1 MRASEVDE
9 MADLDYDFHGDFDD
23 GPPPL
28 RPLTPPAPEHAI
40 QDEPGPWRCLRCH
53 GHEFEQ
59 LENGWKCSSCGSAD
73 YHNVRYPTKTVTPT
87 GTWMFVPH
95 TAGSSPSSA
104 PSRASRR
111 PRRKKNKQRTSDSPP
126 DGGDDFDLEESYE
139 RAESEAL
146 THDPVVEPSPAP
158 SRTGKAPH
166 AGPPG
171 PSKPGQGPK
180 KPTGPGLPPDL
191 REPVHAP
198 VTGKAGPRLPRP
210 AVLPR
215 QVDSALSDLHG
226 TNMSFT
232 GGQKKKDDDS
242 DKTGASWNSRKGPEP
257 GIKWKTGQY
266 PPVPLWKYDASD
278 LRAFAKYKKKIEI
291 WQLQMRPFASGK
303 DQALLLYNSLSG
315 EPEQELEHLS
325 VDELYVEN
333 GVAKILELLQRQF
346 EQRQIYQKRR
356 FLQDFENMRRF
367 HGESMRAY
375 VLRFRRVMRSL
386 RAVGIEITATFDEE
400 ALGSRLLDRSGLSH
414 SDQRMVLIGTQQSLA
429 FETIAETL
437 ALQWPE
443 FRPPPPIFTKE
454 GKGTGKH
461 GKTASSSTSSIT
473 SSTTST
479 APSSR
484 SSGGGK
490 GYPPR
495 RVFVAE
501 TLEEEPEGED
511 LEAADGDLT
520 PPEADEEQDEQQE
533 GNEPEHAE
541 DDDQGNLELQDLA
554 NVLTVTARKLSGVT
568 LGRKFTT
575 GGKKVKKTPEELRKV
590 THCSACGALGHWAAD
605 SECPMNKGGKG
616 SKGTAKGSSSS
627 YRSSTFQPAKKGDK
641 PHHVSVV
648 QHHEHGSLQIT
659 DEPESTYGMSFTTYM
674 VSVPF
679 TIHEIKNNA
688 TGESLAGFMVL
699 DSACQ
704 RTCCGEIWF
713 EHHKKFLEHH
723 FMACHTIPTKDMYQF
738 GKGSPTVATTRVYM
752 PTVFDCNPCLLGAG
766 LLPED
771 IPLLGSNSLM
781 DKLGTI
787 IDLPNRSVRFTSLGC
802 TVPLHV
808 RCGHFCIALFDV
820 VHREAVHSWH
830 VWKEFTSQELWHDPD
845 PELLL
850 PPKPMKDHLT
860 IIAPNS
866 EPGHAVDASTMAD
879 PLETNGASPEQVQE
893 ERVDHDGR
901 GSAHA
906 HHAQS
911 MVGRSSS
918 TNNGRAPSSRQM
930 RPQGHQEVRQHARSL
945 RQVPQVHADMEVER
959 KQRGMGRMGWI
970 GRLLCTVVAIAT
982 TALQQGEGHQGS
994 EGHEGKGKAQDEE
1007 ENYHEANHFF
1017 HSGFERQHGD
1027 SLLDQFP
1034 GGVRPQDGPLDPGA
1048 GLRGLPDLRAGFT
1061 TGSGTSQLGASRFP
1075 VRGGLPA
1082 GQGEVGAGRQ
1092 HHPRPE
1098 NGEPRGDP
1106 GGGFVADRGLGRG
1119 GQSRL
1124 GTCGR
1129 DGRATSH
1136 RLDMKPGTAK
1146 RLKGDMKR
1154 AIQVYT
1160 VENSTYQTHHAVHRP
1175 PPCVDLWELFAGEAR
1190 MTELAHQYDLNALQP
1205 QDLRRGQDFKDAST
1219 RAYIMEKVKKFKPWL
1234 IPMGVDCRLWNQFS
1248 INLNW
1253 STPERQVQLKELQR
1267 QERPLVHFATDVA
1280 LEQYKNGR
1288 YFLIENP
1295 LRSTL
1300 WQEQALQELLALPGV
1315 WSTTLDA
1322 GAYGAEVDGQ
1332 PLCKPMRWIGNAP
1345 GMDLALHRRLD
1356 DLEKQYC
1363 IPIQGTITR
1372 KSQVYPDNLCRQI
1385 LQELRAIVFQHEPTR
1400 FGRPLHHV
1408 LAISYP
1414 TADLDAWNDISNYIS
1429 GAYERSNKRPFDIP
1443 LDTEMGKS
1451 IQQLFR
1457 IKAIKIQACFA
1468 PTCRRIPANVDEYFT
1483 RAAFLQ
1489 YADKTRAVEV
1499 EDLDEIQFPRQR
1511 FSKAVEIAVFAY
1523 GFRLEAPEHREQVQP
1538 GEDKPAIVP
1547 GLMTDVSFDTKEALD
1562 PVIKRSVARLHINLG
1577 HPSPQELLRLLA
1589 SQGSVPSLVIKA
1601 VQGLVCSTCRRLKP
1615 PQEPRPASMP
1625 SMVAGQ
1631 FGDELQADIFYIRL
1645 LTGQSY
1651 PILGVIDRATGL
1663 HMAGLMPDRNADTAF
1678 RVLEEIWLRPFGVP
1692 LLLRCDPD
1700 HTFRGNFENRLQS
1713 MGCMVEHCAP
1723 EAHFQIGMVERRNAI
1738 LRLTIEKLVDQFA
1751 TVEPEDIPRILI
1763 GACHAS
1769 NNMVYSRGRSAYQA
1783 VFGRQPRLP
1792 NDVLSDDHVLSS
1804 STQAFEENYN
1814 PKLRAELVRSEAQ
1827 KCLLDLNASQQLR
1840 RALLRKT
1847 RNTAIPDLQP
1857 GQRCAVWRWSKKGV
1871 RKRGAWLTARF
1882 LSWDPGHAGKQAW
1895 VRLGA
1900 STTLVTAEQLR
1911 TAHGFEDWTPDQSD
1925 IKALKNA
1932 AESFTQHILEDE
1944 RGEPPPDGPP
1954 EELADAPL
1962 EYDAAPPPPTPS
1974 MMVPATPGPVT
1985 AAPGT
1990 PPPVAHQQATD
2001 IHVNIDSPTNIH
2013 HQRTTVQMQRFGDL
2027 PKSLSRS
2034 RRHHGPYTKSP
2045 PLPSQAASSLKG
2057 IRTQPDEV
2065 AQQASQAALADTSAL
2080 APAAE
2085 SSAPPLADNATAT
2098 LGHTSPQGTQFHQ
2111 QAILAEDP
2119 PAIPTTPFSSENEG
2133 HNTLHHQQEHDTV
2146 VAASAAAEAHGRHSQ
2161 GPQHSAEPPGIPVEL
2176 LPDTEQEAA
2185 QQEPLPTLPQKRPFD
2200 SLHTILHE
2208 ADGTIT
2214 TMNPT
2219 WGGTPPQGFG
2229 RASNRFHKIYLTTQ
2243 QRQQDVNGTSKP
2255 AEEPDTSADSD
2266 ESTSTPADKPSRNI
2280 TRQEAKQ
2287 LDREIPWRQIASM
2300 PRPYVEKFLDSIIK
2314 EANSW
2319 SEWRSVKPLTREEA
2333 QRVLRDKILSKR
2345 ILRSR
2350 ACYRDK
2356 NVGQGEL
2363 KAKCRIVCLGHLDP
2377 DLELLDRSAPTP
2389 GRTTEMLMLA
2399 MITAGAN
2406 CELFE
2411 TQLKWHSWTADAA
2424 TAFLQGQQPSE
2435 RPMELYMYP
2444 PKDGLINMTPCW
2456 SHPLYKVMG
2465 NIYGLANA
2473 PALWCNEVVARL
2485 TRLHYIRHTFDQ
2497 MLFIKREGQQIVS
2510 MILVYV
2516 DDFLGVFRSDYNIQ
2530 EVKDAFAWGSF
2541 HDLANK
2547 VVTFKGKEL
2556 HLHQLENKRWKLKI
2570 TMAKFINGLDSAKLP
2585 RGRTSSPP
2593 ELTPLE
2599 HREFRSVSGC
2609 LQWASTQCRPEIGAV
2624 VSLSNQGKE
2633 TTCHNLKDLYDA
2645 MSYLK
2650 SSPHEGLL
2658 MQDIPM
2664 NQKTVI
2670 VTFSDASWC
2679 NAARSGSQI
2688 GILIGI
2694 CPPEVR
2700 SQPTAFSPLDWRSC
2714 RATRVC
2720 RSTLAAEASAA
2731 DEASDRAAYL
2741 NMTMS
2746 EILFNGPAHRLGSMV
2761 DYVQTTDAKSLYD
2774 AVVSEAPNLTD
2785 KRSLCN
2791 ARAIQETVDK
2801 SHMHWLPS
2809 NCQFA
2814 DGLTK
2819 VSETLRS
2826 TFRRWLNDP
2835 FAILLEHPRNEKLL
2849 AAIAGCAKEENT
2861 SEKFMQSNP

>member
-1 MRASEVDE
+1 
-9 MADLDYDFHGDFDD
+9 
-23 GPPPL
+23 
-28 RPLTPPAPEHAI
+28 
-40 QDEPGPWRCLRCH
+40 
-53 GHEFEQ
+53 
-59 LENGWKCSSCGSAD
+59 
-73 YHNVRYPTKTVTPT
+73 
-87 GTWMFVPH
+87 
-95 TAGSSPSSA
+95 
-104 PSRASRR
+104 
-111 PRRKKNKQRTSDSPP
+111 RKKNKQRTSDSPP

-146 THDPVVEPSPAP
+146 THDPVIEPSPAP

-215 QVDSALSDLHG
+215 QVDSALPDLHG

-333 GVAKILELLQRQF
+333 GVAKILELLQKPF

-356 FLQDFENMRRF
+356 FLQDFENTRRF

-454 GKGTGKH
+454 
-461 GKTASSSTSSIT
+461 
-473 SSTTST
+473 
-479 APSSR
+479 
-484 SSGGGK
+484 
-490 GYPPR
+490 
-495 RVFVAE
+495 
-501 TLEEEPEGED
+501 
-511 LEAADGDLT
+511 
-520 PPEADEEQDEQQE
+520 
-533 GNEPEHAE
+533 
-541 DDDQGNLELQDLA
+541 DLA

-679 TIHEIKNNA
+679 TIHEIRNNT

-713 EHHKKFLEHH
+713 ERHKKFLEHH

-802 TVPLHV
+802 TSTPAPWLIHW
-808 RCGHFCIALFDV
+808 RRM
-820 VHREAVHSWH
+820 VHRLNKFKKNVWIMMAAAVRMHIMPRAWLAEAVPPTTDVPPHPDKCDHKDIKRYGNMHGRFGKCRKCMRTWKWNESKEEWV
-830 VWKEFTSQELWHDPD
+830 VWAGSAGYSARSSPLP
-845 PELLL
+845 L
-850 PPKPMKDHLT
+850 PPSSKEKDTKVPKGMKAKAKPKMKRRTTTKPTTSSTAASSASTETRYWTNFREEFDLKMDHLT
-860 IIAPNS
+860 
-866 EPGHAVDASTMAD
+866 
-879 PLETNGASPEQVQE
+879 PEQDYEVFQICE
-893 ERVDHDGR
+893 Q
-901 GSAHA
+901 GSPLDREPHSWA
-906 HHAQS
+906 HHAFLYEEGFRQDREKLERDANIIRVRR
-911 MVGRSSS
+911 MVNLGVI
-918 TNNGRAPSSRQM
+918 P
-930 RPQGHQEVRQHARSL
+930 E
-945 RQVPQVHADMEVER
+945 E
-959 KQRGMGRMGWI
+959 
-970 GRLLCTVVAIAT
+970 
-982 TALQQGEGHQGS
+982 ALWQIE
-994 EGHEGKGKAQDEE
+994 DWEE
-1007 ENYHEANHFF
+1007 E
-1017 HSGFERQHGD
+1017 D
-1027 SLLDQFP
+1027 SLDW
-1034 GGVRPQDGPLDPGA
+1034 
-1048 GLRGLPDLRAGFT
+1048 GL
-1061 TGSGTSQLGASRFP
+1061 
-1075 VRGGLPA
+1075 
-1082 GQGEVGAGRQ
+1082 
-1092 HHPRPE
+1092 
-1098 NGEPRGDP
+1098 
-1106 GGGFVADRGLGRG
+1106 
-1119 GQSRL
+1119 
-1124 GTCGR
+1124 
-1129 DGRATSH
+1129 
-1136 RLDMKPGTAK
+1136 PGTAK

-1205 QDLRRGQDFKDAST
+1205 QDLRYGQDFKDAST

-1248 INLNW
+1248 INLNG

-1267 QERPLVHFATDVA
+1267 QERPLAHFATDVA

-1489 YADKTRAVEV
+1489 CADKTRAVEV

-1523 GFRLEAPEHREQVQP
+1523 GFRLEAPEHREQAQP

-1547 GLMTDVSFDTKEALD
+1547 GLMTDVSFDTKETLD

-1804 STQAFEENYN
+1804 STQAFDENYN

-1974 MMVPATPGPVT
+1974 MMVPATPAPAT
-1985 AAPGT
+1985 AAPET
-1990 PPPVAHQQATD
+1990 PPPVAHQHATA
-2001 IHVNIDSPTNIH
+2001 IHVNVDSPTNIH
-2013 HQRTTVQMQRFGDL
+2013 HQHTTVQMQRFGDL

-2133 HNTLHHQQEHDTV
+2133 HNALHHQQEHDTV

-2176 LPDTEQEAA
+2176 PPDTEQEAA

-2200 SLHTILHE
+2200 SLHTLLRE

-2255 AEEPDTSADSD
+2255 AEEADTSADSD
-2266 ESTSTPADKPSRNI
+2266 ESISTPADKPSRNM

-2406 CELFE
+2406 CELFD

-2444 PKDGLINMTPCW
+2444 PKDGLIDMTPCW

-2485 TRLHYIRHTFDQ
+2485 TRLHYTRHTFDQ

-2530 EVKDAFAWGSF
+2530 EVKDAFAWGSL

-2741 NMTMS
+2741 NMALS

-2791 ARAIQETVDK
+2791 VRAIQETVDK

-2861 SEKFMQSNP
+2861 SEKFT